1 MRKLFVLFVPIILF
15 SCGKQ
20 RLPTGPVEY
29 VRLVFPDDG
38 STVVTTQV
46 WLDWS
51 NFSGAVFYEVRLWR
65 ADTLILVHRETGSSW
80 RVDRFLSPG
89 RYSWQVGAST
99 GGDEVSVFSDVW
111 EFELVQYPYQITSCS
126 PVTGI
131 PQKGFVSPPYLFL
144 AEGEGGVAIFDI
156 AEPTS
161 PVLVAEFSTIDMAKS
176 CFADTGTGSLVVADY
191 RGNLLLYDITNIEE
205 PVYVYQAFSRQARDV
220 AGGYIRDT
228 LFLFV
233 ADRDDGVL
241 CFDLSEPGFLVQRG
255 EVFALPGYTNGVFL
269 LDTLL
274 FVAEDEVG
282 LYILD
287 VSNPGLPRIVAHIDT
302 YNEAEDVTVDGGVAY
317 VADGTGGVSVVDV
330 SDPEHPSFLF
340 RLDTEEGY
348 VREVAL
354 SERYL
359 FSASGSEGVLIF
371 DFTSLVGQV
380 LTPYAYGVS
389 LLGDTLFISDR
400 DWGLVVAV
408 PAG

>member
-1 MRKLFVLFVPIILF
+1 MRKLFLVLAILFLF

-20 RLPTGPVEY
+20 KLPTGPTEY
-29 VRLVFPDDG
+29 VNLVFPDDKA
-38 STVVTTQV
+38 TVVTTQV

-51 NFSGAVFYEVRLWR
+51 NFPGAVFYEVELWQ
-65 ADTLILVHRETGSSW
+65 ADSLVLVHRETGSSW
-80 RVDRFLSPG
+80 RVDRFLPPG
-89 RYSWQVGAST
+89 RYRWRVGAST
-99 GGDEVSVFSDVW
+99 GGDTVSVLSDVW
-111 EFELVQYPYQITSCS
+111 EFELVQYPYEITSCS
-126 PVTGI
+126 SVTGI
-131 PQKGFVSPPYLFL
+131 PQKSFISPPYLFL

-156 AEPTS
+156 SEPIS
-161 PVLVAEFSTIDMAKS
+161 PVAVAEFSTIDRAMS
-176 CFADTGTGSLVVADY
+176 CFADIGTSSLVVADY
-191 RGNLLLYDITNIEE
+191 RGNLLLYGITDIEN
-205 PVYVYQAFSRQARDV
+205 PVYLYQAFSRQATDV

-255 EVFALPGYTNGVFL
+255 EVFTLPGYTNGVFL

-274 FVAEDEVG
+274 FVAENEVG

-287 VSNPGLPRIVAHIDT
+287 VSNPGLPRIVSHIDT
-302 YNEAEDVTVDGGVAY
+302 YNEAEDVAVQDGVAY
-317 VADGTGGVSVVDV
+317 VADGTGGVGVVDV

-348 VREVAL
+348 VREVAV

-371 DFTSLVGQV
+371 DSTSLVGQV

-389 LLGDTLFISDR
+389 LLGDTLFIADR

-408 PAG
+408 PAD